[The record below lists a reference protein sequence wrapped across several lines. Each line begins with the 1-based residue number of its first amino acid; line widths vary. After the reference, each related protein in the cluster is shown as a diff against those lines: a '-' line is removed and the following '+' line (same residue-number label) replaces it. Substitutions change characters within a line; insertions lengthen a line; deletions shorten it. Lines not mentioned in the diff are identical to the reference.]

1 MSIEELK
8 YKEETLRNCF
18 KKKLEHL
25 DVDGHNDYATVKCV
39 KTYGVLWHLVHQLLL
54 AEERTD
60 IMELV
65 KSDTKEAEVQHSYNT
80 TAETMNVQ
88 ATGLKMGGTK

>member
-25 DVDGHNDYATVKCV
+25 DVDGHNDYAMVKCI

-54 AEERTD
+54 AEERIDTL
-60 IMELV
+60 ELV
-65 KSDTKEAEVQHSYNT
+65 KKGTKEAEVQHGYNT

>member
-25 DVDGHNDYATVKCV
+25 DVDGYNDYATVKCV

-65 KSDTKEAEVQHSYNT
+65 KSDTKEKVQRSYNT